1 MQQITADMM
10 QQTELAFA
18 VIAARLLG
26 AVLMGA
32 VIGFEREY
40 RNRPA
45 GLRTHI
51 LVSLAAAVF
60 AVISIEMV
68 HMHHFGEAQV
78 RIDPLRVVEAVT
90 SGVAFLAA
98 GMIIFSR
105 GRVRNLTTGAGMWLA
120 GGVGL
125 AIGLGYWV
133 VAAFATFAC
142 LVVLNLVGRLEAS
155 TKENDRPQHD
165 KSKEM
170 SRSGEPRAA
179 KAETPDRV

>member
-1 MQQITADMM
+1 MQQIVNDMT
-10 QQTELAFA
+10 QQTELAFE

-26 AVLMGA
+26 AIMLGA
-32 VIGFEREY
+32 MIGFEREY

-60 AVISIEMV
+60 AIISVEIV
-68 HMHHFGEAQV
+68 HMHHFGDAQV

-98 GMIIFSR
+98 GMIIFSK

-125 AIGLGYWV
+125 SVGLGYWRIAML
-133 VAAFATFAC
+133 AAFAC
-142 LVVLNLVGRLEAS
+142 LIVLNLLGRLETAGAG
-155 TKENDRPQHD
+155 N
-165 KSKEM
+165 
-170 SRSGEPRAA
+170 SRSRSEPNRDQPPADTDSAA
-179 KAETPDRV
+179 PDVRDRV